1 LNTLFKSLR
10 PYLWKYRWPLLLG
23 TVFIIISNVFSI
35 YPAQIV
41 RDTINLV
48 GDLVHMDALV
58 DGFGAQQAMDKTINQ
73 SLILFG
79 VLMVAAALLR
89 GYFLFLVR
97 QTIIVVSRKIEYDQ
111 KNVLF
116 DKYQQ
121 YSLSILR
128 RRQTGD
134 LMARISED
142 IGSVRMFTG
151 PGIMYTLNTLTLFVM
166 VMVTMIYVNAELTF
180 YVLLPMPI
188 LALSIFWV
196 HSIINKRSEETQ
208 AQLSTISSFT
218 QEAFSGIRLLR
229 AFAREKVSE
238 RQFNRESD
246 LFKLKSMKLA
256 RVDAFFYPTIFLLV
270 GLSTVLAVWIGGE
283 KVIAGT
289 LTIGNIAEFVLYI
302 NLLTWP
308 VASLGWI
315 TSMIQ
320 KAAASQKRLDEMM
333 ALNSEIEFAA
343 NSPAPA
349 DAAIEFDRVSFT
361 YADTGIQALKNISFS
376 VPAGKTLGIVGST
389 GCGKSTVANLLLR
402 LFDAGRGTIHI
413 GGHTIETYSKEALR
427 GAIGY
432 VPQDVFLFSDTIAA
446 NIAFGKQD
454 ATPEE
459 IKAAAEFA
467 GVLDDILAFP
477 KGFETE
483 IGERGVTLSGGQKQR
498 VSIARAYLR
507 KPPLLIL
514 DDALSA
520 VDTRTEAKILH
531 HLRAQIMGSAQA
543 GDNGHA
549 AYRPTLVIISHRISA
564 VQDADTILVMDDGAI
579 TERGTHADL
588 IAAGGDY
595 AQLFQKQLLEEEIV
609 GV

>member
-1 LNTLFKSLR
+1 MNTLFNSLR
-10 PYLWKYRWPLLLG
+10 PYFWKYRWPLLLG
-23 TVFIIISNVFSI
+23 TLFIIISNWFSI

-41 RDTINLV
+41 RDAVNLV
-48 GDLVHMDALV
+48 GDLAHMDALV
-58 DGFGAQQAMDKTINQ
+58 AGFGVQSGMDQTIQ
-73 SLILFG
+73 HALIVFG
-79 VLMVAAALLR
+79 VLMVSAALLR
-89 GYFLFLVR
+89 GFFLFLVR

-111 KNVLF
+111 KNTLF
-116 DKYQQ
+116 DAYQQ

-151 PGIMYTLNTLTLFVM
+151 PGIMYTLNTITLFVM
-166 VMVTMIYVNAELTF
+166 VMVTMIYVNPELTF

-208 AQLSTISSFT
+208 AQLSSISSFT
-218 QEAFSGIRLLR
+218 QEAYSGIRLLR

-246 LFKLKSMKLA
+246 IFKLKSMKLA

-283 KVIAGT
+283 KVIGGT
-289 LTIGNIAEFVLYI
+289 LSIGNIAEFVLYI

-333 ALNSEIEFAA
+333 ALHSEIRFAE
-343 NSPAPA
+343 NSTIPAQA
-349 DAAIEFDRVSFT
+349 SIELTDVNFT
-361 YADTGIQALKNISFS
+361 YPDTGIRALKNISFK
-376 VPAGKTLGIVGST
+376 VEAGQTLGIVGST
-389 GCGKSTVANLLLR
+389 GCGKSTIANMLLR
-402 LFDAGRGTIHI
+402 LFDVDTGTIRI
-413 GGHTIETYSKEALR
+413 GGQDIGTYSKEGLR

-454 ATPEE
+454 ATQEE
-459 IKAAAEFA
+459 IRAAAEFA
-467 GVLDDILAFP
+467 GVLEDILAFP
-477 KGFETE
+477 KGFDTE

-520 VDTRTEAKILH
+520 VDTRTEAKILQ
-531 HLRAQIMGSAQA
+531 HLRQHISGA
-543 GDNGHA
+543 HA
-549 AYRPTLVIISHRISA
+549 YKPTLVIISHRISA
-564 VQDADTILVMDDGAI
+564 VQDADTILVMDDGTI
-579 TERGTHADL
+579 VERGTHQQL
-588 IAAGGDY
+588 IATGGDY
-595 AQLFQKQLLEEEIV
+595 AQLYQKQLLEEEIV